1 MTNLVTIITP
11 TYNRKLKLKELYKS
25 LIKQNSYNFEWVIVD
40 DGSTDG
46 TNELVQSFIANTN
59 QFRIKYFYEKNGGK
73 HRALNLGIKHIT
85 SELTFIVD
93 SDDRLTTDAVSS
105 IERVYVKN
113 RNKPNFGGIAFLREN
128 DKGELLI
135 NKKPDSN
142 TFSSYVSERLR
153 HGIVGDMAEV
163 WLTKLLKENPFPEF
177 KNEKFL
183 SEDVVWIKI
192 SGKSKLVFVNK
203 VIYKAN
209 YLRDGL
215 TKNRRR
221 NNWLSP
227 VGCMYKGQTLLTSE
241 SIPWKLKIKG
251 ALYFNIYGFRIGYGC
266 FDLIKKS
273 NRNIYVIISLIPARI
288 IYLKW
293 KRDYCSDRDKYN

>member
-1 MTNLVTIITP
+1 MTSLVTIITP

-25 LIKQNSYNFEWVIVD
+25 LIKQDSYNFEWVVVD

-46 TNELVQSFIANTN
+46 TNELAQFFMANTN

-85 SELTFIVD
+85 SKLTFIVD

-105 IERVYVKN
+105 IERVYAKN
-113 RNKPNFGGIAFLREN
+113 KNKPNFGGIAFLREN

-142 TFSSYVSERLR
+142 VFSSYVSERLK

-227 VGCMYKGQTLLTSE
+227 MGCMYKGWLLVTVRN
-241 SIPWKLKIKG
+241 IPIGARLKG
-251 ALYFNIYGFRIGYGC
+251 GLYFNVYGY
-266 FDLIKKS
+266 
-273 NRNIYVIISLIPARI
+273 SL
-288 IYLKW
+288 
-293 KRDYCSDRDKYN
+293 KYNSKQLIEQAKNNFFVVLTLLPAKLIYIKWQKKYS